1 MTSPQTKKTGIL
13 YGIGVG
19 PGDPDLITL
28 KGARVLGE
36 CRQVFVPKAR
46 GEGDSAAL
54 SIAGAFLGAGA
65 QVHELVFPMITDRK

>member
-1 MTSPQTKKTGIL
+1 MTLPQSKKTGIL

-19 PGDPDLITL
+19 PGDPELITL
-28 KGARVLGE
+28 KGAKVLGM

-54 SIAGAFLGAGA
+54 SIAAA
-65 QVHELVFPMITDRK
+65 